1 MLSQSWWGLLVVF
14 LMAACNGRHVPTAA
28 HRHAAAATAS
38 VHAPASDALGAISRS
53 DCVDAQANRGLRQ
66 TTARLTAS
74 EWPSGLHRVD
84 AVAATEALDVIPGA
98 APLCL
103 EVGQLLRI
111 HLPASPATGYDW
123 VLEQGPLPLLSLE
136 IVPGVESSRLRT
148 RAGRV
153 CSWVFRAEHVG
164 HAPLRFAYRRSWDAE
179 PARFAE
185 FDVTVR

>member
-1 MLSQSWWGLLVVF
+1 MLSQRWWGLLVVF
-14 LMAACNGRHVPTAA
+14 LLAACNGRHVPTGA
-28 HRHAAAATAS
+28 HRHAVTAATAATAS
-38 VHAPASDALGAISRS
+38 VHAPASDAGGAISRS

-74 EWPSGLHRVD
+74 EWPSGLHRID
-84 AVAATEALDVIPGA
+84 ATGVTAELEVSPGA

-103 EVGQLLRI
+103 EVGQRLRI

-136 IVPGVESSRLRT
+136 IVPGVEPSRFRNRPGL
-148 RAGRV
+148 V
-153 CSWVFRAEHVG
+153 CSWVFRADHVG

-185 FDVTVR
+185 F